1 MMTRWYLS
9 YFQSF
14 KRALFEKYW
23 TYWKF
28 FCPKYNTFLL
38 SGDVKL
44 EKKKPNLFSKQ
55 NQTEFL
61 SNNDAKNLAKSKTCF
76 KNLLNPQWIDLF
88 NTNSICRFQKAAIL
102 GRGLS
107 DFHKINLTVLK
118 STFEKSN
125 SKKIVH
131 RNYKKF
137 EKAPLRIIE
146 KENYSVYL
154 QILRKGISRC
164 SE

>member
-23 TYWKF
+23 TYWRF

-44 EKKKPNLFSKQ
+44 EKIKPNLFPKQ

-61 SNNDAKNLAKSKTCF
+61 SNNDAKNLAKIKTCF

-102 GRGLS
+102 GK
-107 DFHKINLTVLK
+107 FQH
-118 STFEKSN
+118 
-125 SKKIVH
+125 SK
-131 RNYKKF
+131 N
-137 EKAPLRIIE
+137 
-146 KENYSVYL
+146 
-154 QILRKGISRC
+154 QILRKLFTETIKS
-164 SE
+164 SKKLL